1 MAVVEPGNFKNGL
14 TIEYQDSVWKIISF
28 QQTKSARQAAMVRT
42 RMKNLVS
49 GTTVEQTFRISE
61 KLQTANVEKREA
73 IYSYVDD
80 GSVVFLDSETF
91 EEVRIP
97 QGDLETA
104 DLLKDGM
111 TVQIVSWG
119 TTVVDV
125 ILPSSEEY
133 EVTYTEPAVK
143 NPGSTSVTSKS
154 ATLDTGAEI
163 MVPLFVEIGDRVKVN
178 CGERT
183 FMERVK
189 KN

>member
-14 TIEYQDSVWKIISF
+14 TIEYQGQRCGKIIGFS
-28 QQTKSARQAAMVRT
+28 TDEVGAT
-42 RMKNLVS
+42 S
-49 GTTVEQTFRISE
+49 G
-61 KLQTANVEKREA
+61 
-73 IYSYVDD
+73 D
-80 GSVVFLDSETF
+80 
-91 EEVRIP
+91 
-97 QGDLETA
+97 GDLETA
-104 DLLKDGM
+104 DHSSKDGM

-125 ILPSSEEY
+125 ILPSSGT
-133 EVTYTEPAVK
+133 VRI
-143 NPGSTSVTSKS
+143 GSTSVTSKS

-163 MVPLFVEIGDRVKVN
+163 MVPLFVEIGDRVEVN